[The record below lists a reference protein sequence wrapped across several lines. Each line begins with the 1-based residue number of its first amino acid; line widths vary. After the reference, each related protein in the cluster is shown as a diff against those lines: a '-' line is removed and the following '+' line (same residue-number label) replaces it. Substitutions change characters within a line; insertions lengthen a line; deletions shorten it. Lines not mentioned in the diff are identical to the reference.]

1 MVIYTIIRSLSEIE
15 QKDSRKCWCW
25 IFTVSVLAWDNAL
38 FACKFFSWVAICSS
52 KLAISLILLFGG
64 LEIAG
69 FCLFEF
75 LLSDFQIG
83 YN

>member
-1 MVIYTIIRSLSEIE
+1 LNKRIQENVGVGFLLFRFWLEIMLCLLVI
-15 QKDSRKCWCW
+15 
-25 IFTVSVLAWDNAL
+25 
-38 FACKFFSWVAICSS
+38 FFSWVAICSS
-52 KLAISLILLFGG
+52 KLAIFLILLFGG
-64 LEIAG
+64 LQIAG